1 MGATSVSWAPSI
13 VPGSLTRPAAPVPGG
28 LSGPEKQKKFVT
40 GGCDSKVKVWGW
52 RSVQSSLL
60 TSLLLHPCLQLTSP
74 RFVFVSDLTREQE
87 REWAVEDTLDK
98 HTDWVRDVAWAPNI
112 GLPTSYIASCSQDRT
127 VLIHTRAS
135 PSAAWQTT
143 SLLPD
148 GETFPEVVWRVSW
161 SLAGNVLAVSGG
173 DGKVSLWKE
182 KGGAGGGWEC
192 VSEMS
197 S

>member
-1 MGATSVSWAPSI
+1 MEVSPPHPTAPL
-13 VPGSLTRPAAPVPGG
+13 PYP
-28 LSGPEKQKKFVT
+28 
-40 GGCDSKVKVWGW
+40 
-52 RSVQSSLL
+52 SSLAL
-60 TSLLLHPCLQLTSP
+60 TEPYVLRVC
-74 RFVFVSDLTREQE
+74 VFVRSTLRESE
-87 REWAVEDTLDK
+87 REWAVEDTLST

-127 VLIHTRAS
+127 VLIHTRPS
-135 PSAAWQTT
+135 PTAAWQTT
-143 SLLPD
+143 SLLPE

-182 KGGAGGGWEC
+182 KGGNGGGWEC